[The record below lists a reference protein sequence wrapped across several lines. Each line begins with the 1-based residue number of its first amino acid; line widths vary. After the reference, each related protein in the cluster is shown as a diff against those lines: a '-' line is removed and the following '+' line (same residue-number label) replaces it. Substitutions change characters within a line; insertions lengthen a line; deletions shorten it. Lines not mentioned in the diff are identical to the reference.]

1 MQEHGRHPELFGP
14 RSLDLSFDSNRD
26 AQVPTDTRY
35 PDPLPPWTDEDTE
48 VLVEFLRHRM
58 EVGSAEWD
66 QLHGKV
72 TIIVSA
78 RKWPAYSRAHV
89 RVSGDLP
96 RLISQLWLFLR

>member
-14 RSLDLSFDSNRD
+14 RNLDHSFDCKGETPV
-26 AQVPTDTRY
+26 ATDTRY
-35 PDPLPPWTDEDTE
+35 PDPLPPWTEEDTE

-72 TIIVSA
+72 TIIVYA
-78 RKWPAYSRAHV
+78 RNIV
-89 RVSGDLP
+89 R
-96 RLISQLWLFLR
+96 LF